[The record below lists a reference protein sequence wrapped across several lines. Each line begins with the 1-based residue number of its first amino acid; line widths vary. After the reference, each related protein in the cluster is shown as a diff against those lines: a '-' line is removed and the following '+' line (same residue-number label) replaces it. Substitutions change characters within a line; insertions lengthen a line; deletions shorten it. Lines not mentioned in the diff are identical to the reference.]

1 MTVLRK
7 PIKRELAERIG
18 RRVMIVELHPG
29 LIRFRE
35 KGARHALELSWE
47 GAYWKAAEIAAR
59 HRDAER
65 ARNWRRPK
73 RA

>member
-7 PIKRELAERIG
+7 PIKRELAERIS
-18 RRVMIVELHPG
+18 RRIMIVELHPG

-35 KGARHALELSWE
+35 KGTRHALELSWE
-47 GAYWKAAEIAAR
+47 GAYWKAAEIEAR

-65 ARNWRRPK
+65 AKDWRRRK
-73 RA
+73 GA